1 MSSSASSPVTAKAP
15 PRAGLGWAYRLA
27 VLALLL
33 LMAGEIVLSTR
44 QQSQT
49 FDEADHLYAGYEYW
63 RHTDFGRNPEHPPL
77 AKLVAALAILPSHPA
92 EPAPI
97 SATWFKSQDFWTG
110 SAFLYG
116 EGRADSLLAR
126 ARAMMLLFTL
136 GLALAVFAAARELFG
151 PQVGPQTA
159 LLALTLFAFEPM
171 LLANGGIVTTDMA
184 LSCTFFCAV
193 YGFYRYVTRP
203 TPARLALCALAAG
216 LTLAAKQSG
225 VFLFPVLAA
234 LALAQLLTPTH
245 PTPNAPLSAR
255 KKQAISL
262 TLALAIVAAVSY
274 AVLWATYG
282 FRFAARPAPLDM
294 LPGLALFAAAIPS
307 TAQRAAI
314 LFCAHHHLLPEAYL
328 FGWSDILQLPG
339 LRVSFLL
346 GKLYQGRRWFFFPVL
361 FLIKTTL
368 PLLILL
374 ALAPFARLWR
384 RTREFLYLA
393 LPAAIYLAIA
403 IASGMNAQ
411 ARYILPIYPFLILLA
426 AAAAWEFARR
436 SRPWAIAVAALI
448 ALAAASSLHAFP
460 DYLAYANEAFGGP
473 ANAYRLMNDSNADWA
488 QGLKSVKRYL
498 DQNRITDCWFDYVDP
513 AVDPAYYGI
522 PCKPLGTAWMHMGI
536 TGGVGVPETVSGTLL
551 ISASEL
557 NGQWGPDVLNPYDQF
572 HYLRPVAIPG
582 NTVLVYRGTFHV
594 PLASA
599 YSHLA
604 AASIDLRDHHIPQA
618 VAEAQLAARLAPDS
632 ADIQLALAQN
642 LTAAGRPAEAMQA
655 NLAALRLARAIHPE
669 YQQPLIHW
677 LERSVLHTHP

>member
-1 MSSSASSPVTAKAP
+1 MGH
-15 PRAGLGWAYRLA
+15 PRAVLHWSYRLA
-27 VLALLL
+27 ALALLL
-33 LMAGEIVLSTR
+33 LIAGEIVLSTR

-77 AKLVAALAILPSHPA
+77 AKLVAALAILPLHPA

-97 SATWFKSQDFWTG
+97 PATWFKSQDFWTG

-151 PQVGPQTA
+151 PPTA

-184 LSCTFFCAV
+184 LSCTFFCGV
-193 YGFYRYVTRP
+193 YAFYRYLTCP
-203 TPARLALCALAAG
+203 TIARLALCGLAAG

-234 LALAQLLTPTH
+234 LALAQLLLTRTH
-245 PTPNAPLSAR
+245 PTPNEPPPALKR
-255 KKQAISL
+255 QAISL
-262 TLALAIVAAVSY
+262 TLALAAIAAVSY

-282 FRFAARPAPLDM
+282 FRYAARPAPLDM
-294 LPGLALFAAAIPS
+294 LPGLALFADAIPS
-307 TAQRAAI
+307 AAQRAAI
-314 LFCAHHHLLPEAYL
+314 LFCARHHLLPEAYL

-361 FLIKTTL
+361 FLIKTTI

-374 ALAPFARLWR
+374 ALTPFTRPWS
-384 RTREFLYLA
+384 RTREFLFLA
-393 LPAAIYLAIA
+393 LPAAIYLLIA

-436 SRPWAIAVAALI
+436 SRAWAIAVTALL
-448 ALAAASSLHAFP
+448 AFAAASSLHAFP
-460 DYLAYANEAFGGP
+460 NYLAYANEAFGGP
-473 ANAYRLMNDSNADWA
+473 SNAHRLMNDSNADWA

-513 AVDPAYYGI
+513 AVEPAYYGI

-536 TGGVGVPETVSGTLL
+536 IGGVGVPETITGTLL

-572 HYLRPVAIPG
+572 HSLRPVAIPG
-582 NTVLVYRGTFHV
+582 DVVLVYRGTFHV

-604 AASIDLRDHHIPQA
+604 AASIDIRDHRISDA
-618 VAEAQLAARLAPDS
+618 VAEAQWAARLAPDS

-642 LTAAGRPAEAMQA
+642 LTVAGRPAEALQA
-655 NLAALRLARAIHPE
+655 NLAALRLARTIHPE

-677 LERSVLHTHP
+677 LERSVLHPHP